1 MQLDGSWF
9 AGTIDNAEDS
19 SVKNVEVITFP
30 VVSDKQDA
38 TDYAGGAGAS
48 FFVNK
53 NTDTPKE
60 SADFAMYI
68 SEKMGEQALE
78 LGTGFP
84 CWNTEIDTDKVSPT
98 FVKLM
103 DLYDGVKTGV
113 QNWDGIL
120 GANAAAVHLEQVSLY
135 SQEVLM

>member
-1 MQLDGSWF
+1 MQK
-9 AGTIDNAEDS
+9 DS

-68 SEKMGEQALE
+68 SEKMGNRLWN
-78 LGTGFP
+78 LVTGFP

-98 FVKLM
+98 LI
-103 DLYDGVKTGV
+103 
-113 QNWDGIL
+113 N
-120 GANAAAVHLEQVSLY
+120 
-135 SQEVLM
+135 